1 MLILFIIKL
10 ISFYMIKEKK
20 VLVSVNSRNISHYK
34 SFGYDIN
41 IGGFQI
47 KIDMMV
53 NHHDHRSF
61 VQN

>member
-1 MLILFIIKL
+1 
-10 ISFYMIKEKK
+10 MIKEKK